1 MREVGTPR
9 LLSRVFKSSRPRDA
23 LTTEAARAPGKS
35 SPALVADDAAMPSR
49 ATERVDAARRP
60 TNASVAVVASAEK
73 DTAPGHLAASP
84 LRDRTNVQ
92 AAAAEASP
100 SSDAVAESEEEE
112 DSAPAR
118 SRRPFGVPVGAAN
131 RAVLE
136 QMLRREA
143 PRSALTRVSPEASPS
158 GRSGAAEPPRSDASP
173 VEPHRRE
180 SRRKRRRR
188 RSQCGSREEDAVE
201 EEDASRARRGK
212 RRNAPGSPSAFEVVD
227 GAGDVSEHS
236 DASHDRTA
244 GVRGFNFQELRG
256 DAYGRGRRRGNGGD
270 ANRVARRIA
279 ERRERGGRA
288 LRRFSSDSD
297 SDSDSDSG
305 SDDAS
310 PLEDED
316 VRARRVVAADDGDGD
331 GHDRVCLGD
340 ENALLSD
347 DAPRGVNAARRFDAS
362 RDKSVDASHPR
373 LAEEAPRR
381 RIATQTRLDQWVPRR
396 DPRDVSR
403 ILVTADLPMR
413 SQGDRRQK
421 QNATDDDETR
431 RRSARKKRPA
441 APWAFPATTD
451 AFDGALRAAARA
463 ANDAFRRSPQD
474 SNPDGPDGSCASDPT
489 TLVRV
494 AARLF
499 RAHASCANH
508 SGAPRDMSPADLAAW
523 TRAARA
529 CERERPGSG
538 KGVFWRVVAACAAE
552 TRRGVEDEEDTGDD
566 VSEDED
572 AVGNETRHDSRHLC
586 ALEASWELIF
596 VAARA
601 WRSAETDDSDDGA
614 AGRRDGA
621 TRPPLARLNGVE
633 TSWAEPAWRAVSDLL
648 EASPLEE
655 NEKIAEAA
663 AARVAALAKAWP
675 RCAATAAPAWEI
687 WRRVG
692 RLGKPPTGAGKEG
705 LATTRE
711 GGANAGGPRGEYP
724 AEAVA
729 AAAAAAAAAEAR
741 VAFVGETS
749 AAGAASAAAASSAAA
764 SRAARFFSC
773 SCCEIPPPSS
783 ARPASGASLGCLVPA
798 ATSACAS
805 ALDAL
810 AAHVGAASDARDVRR
825 DLGKVLSAAAFV
837 FASKR
842 DDEKT
847 TQVSTTT
854 RKENE
859 TVAGKQQT
867 NGTLSSS
874 QTSRFRAFGGASAPC
889 TAHSAAVRHR
899 AATHARLMGVCLE
912 HGMPDQAGACLR
924 QMRAALAP
932 GRLPSAA
939 VDPAPLAAAAR
950 AVRVAAEAWL
960 ACARRRGKEAFKS
973 DKGADLLAKEGEAA
987 IDALFAAA
995 AEAGAETR
1003 VGDAGETSE
1012 SRESSQTTELPV
1024 PGTDLARRAGIVV
1037 AEAAAAAAT
1046 TYAALVASG
1055 ARPEGAAETQTRFCA
1070 FLFLPRSARDT
1081 RDSWPSRVFALRA
1094 LAALLV
1100 PNTWLSLETSACSS
1114 AESLVPALAAWAATA
1129 SDAAAGGVGPLAA
1142 ALFKH
1147 PRLPRLNEGAAAGDA
1162 DAAEAV
1168 ARLQRG
1174 SGVFGT
1180 HFKDTDRDDNHQSV
1194 DDVPESSA
1202 SHWVTWRALRGENLA
1217 GGSFSTEPPR
1227 SFSGF
1232 FFGGGAAAEAARS
1245 HARER
1250 AAAACVGGVPG
1261 DAMGAHEA
1269 AFRSSAGALV
1279 GAQIAEC
1286 GAAGAAAIATLV
1298 AQFPAAAL
1306 KRAPGFLLETKT
1318 DHPSFL
1324 DGTFNGRR
1332 SRTADG
1338 VFGVFG
1344 GTAKT
1349 HHSTT
1354 RDVDDSRRLEAEA
1367 SARRAHAVS
1376 VAGAARWLAEAAA
1389 RTANAWP
1396 PSIDS
1401 KAAPRSSPA
1410 LAVIAGAGGAS
1421 FRASPA
1427 FDLLRR
1433 DGRAGETA
1441 RLAFAAAAA
1450 RWAAARAARTAGDGD
1465 GDGDEIW
1472 DAAFA
1477 AATRD
1482 LAACTVGVLEW
1493 TLGEDEEDGDE
1504 AAGGVEGTMLDALA
1518 FALADERFEGSSAA
1532 AAAVLSRLVPR
1543 FLAAETRQAPQRRCA
1558 RVWLSALALCRR
1570 LLAREDEARAV
1581 DAVDEVSQGSR
1592 AAHSAA
1598 ARRRPNAN
1606 ARNAISAGNCLFSDT
1621 LSTPGVMLLDA
1632 VANENEM
1639 GGDMRH
1645 QAAAAVADLIG
1656 LVAERLDVASGVA
1669 AARAAP
1675 AAATT
1680 APPPRA
1686 PATRA
1691 PATRAPATRA
1701 PAQPAPAPSSGYF
1714 PFPGTA
1720 SATAAAAA
1728 RDEAAER
1735 DAARASAAAALEE
1748 ARLRERRARD
1758 SAEARM
1764 AASASLRS
1772 AAAAASL
1779 SAAASASLASPAA
1792 ARLLGACATFAVASL
1807 ASAALAASAAATTA
1821 SRAFVSLG
1829 ARRGGGGGAREE
1841 DSDRA
1846 RAREVSR
1853 ARAALVLAL
1862 DRAKARLAA
1871 EAREVSRYDFSGA
1884 GVDPVAG
1891 GSSSRCANLA
1901 LADLGA
1907 AVGFFPAGDEDPEV
1921 KPNASATGSSAFWG
1935 CAPVPPGSHRAPA
1948 SWSAASPEERSAKL
1962 ALCAAAFLLALARRC
1977 EVSCAREGNDS
1988 SSEEARA
1995 FFASRRNR
2003 GDEDVFASLLAPH
2016 LETLARAASLLG
2028 EASNPRE
2035 VSALLAETLRLRRVA
2050 VPRLPSSS
2058 SSASSSG
2065 RPLTRESRETFFAIP
2080 RGPPSRVSERGNGRD
2095 ALSFGGRGRG
2105 ARGRGGLGGASRG
2118 V

>member
-1 MREVGTPR
+1 
-9 LLSRVFKSSRPRDA
+9 
-23 LTTEAARAPGKS
+23 
-35 SPALVADDAAMPSR
+35 
-49 ATERVDAARRP
+49 
-60 TNASVAVVASAEK
+60 
-73 DTAPGHLAASP
+73 
-84 LRDRTNVQ
+84 
-92 AAAAEASP
+92 
-100 SSDAVAESEEEE
+100 
-112 DSAPAR
+112 
-118 SRRPFGVPVGAAN
+118 
-131 RAVLE
+131 
-136 QMLRREA
+136 
-143 PRSALTRVSPEASPS
+143 
-158 GRSGAAEPPRSDASP
+158 
-173 VEPHRRE
+173 
-180 SRRKRRRR
+180 
-188 RSQCGSREEDAVE
+188 
-201 EEDASRARRGK
+201 
-212 RRNAPGSPSAFEVVD
+212 
-227 GAGDVSEHS
+227 
-236 DASHDRTA
+236 
-244 GVRGFNFQELRG
+244 VR
-256 DAYGRGRRRGNGGD
+256 
-270 ANRVARRIA
+270 
-279 ERRERGGRA
+279 RGGR
-288 LRRFSSDSD
+288 
-297 SDSDSDSG
+297 G
-305 SDDAS
+305 
-310 PLEDED
+310 
-316 VRARRVVAADDGDGD
+316 GD
-331 GHDRVCLGD
+331 C
-340 ENALLSD
+340 
-347 DAPRGVNAARRFDAS
+347 
-362 RDKSVDASHPR
+362 
-373 LAEEAPRR
+373 
-381 RIATQTRLDQWVPRR
+381 
-396 DPRDVSR
+396 
-403 ILVTADLPMR
+403 
-413 SQGDRRQK
+413 
-421 QNATDDDETR
+421 
-431 RRSARKKRPA
+431 
-441 APWAFPATTD
+441 
-451 AFDGALRAAARA
+451 
-463 ANDAFRRSPQD
+463 
-474 SNPDGPDGSCASDPT
+474 
-489 TLVRV
+489 
-494 AARLF
+494 
-499 RAHASCANH
+499 
-508 SGAPRDMSPADLAAW
+508 
-523 TRAARA
+523 
-529 CERERPGSG
+529 
-538 KGVFWRVVAACAAE
+538 
-552 TRRGVEDEEDTGDD
+552 
-566 VSEDED
+566 D
-572 AVGNETRHDSRHLC
+572 AV
-586 ALEASWELIF
+586 I
-596 VAARA
+596 
-601 WRSAETDDSDDGA
+601 
-614 AGRRDGA
+614 
-621 TRPPLARLNGVE
+621 
-633 TSWAEPAWRAVSDLL
+633 
-648 EASPLEE
+648 
-655 NEKIAEAA
+655 
-663 AARVAALAKAWP
+663 
-675 RCAATAAPAWEI
+675 
-687 WRRVG
+687 
-692 RLGKPPTGAGKEG
+692 
-705 LATTRE
+705 
-711 GGANAGGPRGEYP
+711 
-724 AEAVA
+724 
-729 AAAAAAAAAEAR
+729 
-741 VAFVGETS
+741 
-749 AAGAASAAAASSAAA
+749 
-764 SRAARFFSC
+764 
-773 SCCEIPPPSS
+773 
-783 ARPASGASLGCLVPA
+783 
-798 ATSACAS
+798 
-805 ALDAL
+805 
-810 AAHVGAASDARDVRR
+810 
-825 DLGKVLSAAAFV
+825 
-837 FASKR
+837 
-842 DDEKT
+842 
-847 TQVSTTT
+847 
-854 RKENE
+854 
-859 TVAGKQQT
+859 
-867 NGTLSSS
+867 
-874 QTSRFRAFGGASAPC
+874 
-889 TAHSAAVRHR
+889 
-899 AATHARLMGVCLE
+899 
-912 HGMPDQAGACLR
+912 
-924 QMRAALAP
+924 
-932 GRLPSAA
+932 
-939 VDPAPLAAAAR
+939 
-950 AVRVAAEAWL
+950 
-960 ACARRRGKEAFKS
+960 
-973 DKGADLLAKEGEAA
+973 
-987 IDALFAAA
+987 
-995 AEAGAETR
+995 
-1003 VGDAGETSE
+1003 
-1012 SRESSQTTELPV
+1012 
-1024 PGTDLARRAGIVV
+1024 
-1037 AEAAAAAAT
+1037 
-1046 TYAALVASG
+1046 
-1055 ARPEGAAETQTRFCA
+1055 
-1070 FLFLPRSARDT
+1070 
-1081 RDSWPSRVFALRA
+1081 
-1094 LAALLV
+1094 
-1100 PNTWLSLETSACSS
+1100 
-1114 AESLVPALAAWAATA
+1114 
-1129 SDAAAGGVGPLAA
+1129 
-1142 ALFKH
+1142 
-1147 PRLPRLNEGAAAGDA
+1147 
-1162 DAAEAV
+1162 
-1168 ARLQRG
+1168 
-1174 SGVFGT
+1174 
-1180 HFKDTDRDDNHQSV
+1180 
-1194 DDVPESSA
+1194 
-1202 SHWVTWRALRGENLA
+1202 
-1217 GGSFSTEPPR
+1217 
-1227 SFSGF
+1227 
-1232 FFGGGAAAEAARS
+1232 
-1245 HARER
+1245 
-1250 AAAACVGGVPG
+1250 
-1261 DAMGAHEA
+1261 
-1269 AFRSSAGALV
+1269 
-1279 GAQIAEC
+1279 
-1286 GAAGAAAIATLV
+1286 

-1306 KRAPGFLLETKT
+1306 KRAPGVFLETKT

-1421 FRASPA
+1421 FRHSPA

-1450 RWAAARAARTAGDGD
+1450 RWAAARAARTAGDGDGD

-1518 FALADERFEGSSAA
+1518 FALADERFEASSAAA

-1606 ARNAISAGNCLFSDT
+1606 ARNAISAGLFSDT

-1675 AAATT
+1675 AAA
-1680 APPPRA
+1680 PPRA
-1686 PATRA
+1686 PPPRA

-1907 AVGFFPAGDEDPEV
+1907 AVGFFPAGDQDPEV

-1962 ALCAAAFLLALARRC
+1962 ARSAAAFLLALARRC
-1977 EVSCAREGNDS
+1977 EVSSAREGNDS
-1988 SSEEARA
+1988 SSEEARG

-2058 SSASSSG
+2058 SFCRRREYRGEGTVRTRLRSADG
-2065 RPLTRESRETFFAIP
+2065 DAAREDEV
-2080 RGPPSRVSERGNGRD
+2080 G
-2095 ALSFGGRGRG
+2095 
-2105 ARGRGGLGGASRG
+2105 GGASRG
-2118 V
+2118 A

>member
-1 MREVGTPR
+1 
-9 LLSRVFKSSRPRDA
+9 
-23 LTTEAARAPGKS
+23 
-35 SPALVADDAAMPSR
+35 MPSR

-188 RSQCGSREEDAVE
+188 RSPRGSREEDAVE

-212 RRNAPGSPSAFEVVD
+212 RRNAPGSPSAFEVAD

-297 SDSDSDSG
+297 SDSDSG

-316 VRARRVVAADDGDGD
+316 VRARRVVAADVGDGD
-331 GHDRVCLGD
+331 GQDRVCFGD

-347 DAPRGVNAARRFDAS
+347 DAPRDA
-362 RDKSVDASHPR
+362 DDAFHPR

-403 ILVTADLPMR
+403 ILVTAEQFSMR

-431 RRSARKKRPA
+431 RRSARKKRPLT
-441 APWAFPATTD
+441 PWAFPATVD

-463 ANDAFRRSPQD
+463 ANDAFRLEQD
-474 SNPDGPDGSCASDPT
+474 SNPDGLDGSCASDPT

-552 TRRGVEDEEDTGDD
+552 TRRGVEDEEDTEDD

-572 AVGNETRHDSRHLC
+572 AIGHETRHDSRHLC

-614 AGRRDGA
+614 AGLRGA
-621 TRPPLARLNGVE
+621 TRPPLARSNGVE

-692 RLGKPPTGAGKEG
+692 RLGKPPTGAGKDR
-705 LATTRE
+705 ATTRE

-729 AAAAAAAAAEAR
+729 AAAAAAAAAAEAR
-741 VAFVGETS
+741 FAFVGETS
-749 AAGAASAAAASSAAA
+749 ATGAASAAAASSAAA

-939 VDPAPLAAAAR
+939 RDPAPLAAAAR

-1070 FLFLPRSARDT
+1070 FLCLPRSARDT

-1114 AESLVPALAAWAATA
+1114 AESLVPALAAWAASAA

-1180 HFKDTDRDDNHQSV
+1180 HFKDTDRDDNQV
-1194 DDVPESSA
+1194 DNQVPESSA
-1202 SHWVTWRALRGENLA
+1202 
-1217 GGSFSTEPPR
+1217 
-1227 SFSGF
+1227 
-1232 FFGGGAAAEAARS
+1232 
-1245 HARER
+1245 
-1250 AAAACVGGVPG
+1250 
-1261 DAMGAHEA
+1261 
-1269 AFRSSAGALV
+1269 
-1279 GAQIAEC
+1279 
-1286 GAAGAAAIATLV
+1286 
-1298 AQFPAAAL
+1298 
-1306 KRAPGFLLETKT
+1306 
-1318 DHPSFL
+1318 
-1324 DGTFNGRR
+1324 
-1332 SRTADG
+1332 
-1338 VFGVFG
+1338 
-1344 GTAKT
+1344 
-1349 HHSTT
+1349 
-1354 RDVDDSRRLEAEA
+1354 
-1367 SARRAHAVS
+1367 
-1376 VAGAARWLAEAAA
+1376 
-1389 RTANAWP
+1389 
-1396 PSIDS
+1396 
-1401 KAAPRSSPA
+1401 
-1410 LAVIAGAGGAS
+1410 VIG
-1421 FRASPA
+1421 
-1427 FDLLRR
+1427 
-1433 DGRAGETA
+1433 
-1441 RLAFAAAAA
+1441 
-1450 RWAAARAARTAGDGD
+1450 
-1465 GDGDEIW
+1465 
-1472 DAAFA
+1472 
-1477 AATRD
+1477 
-1482 LAACTVGVLEW
+1482 
-1493 TLGEDEEDGDE
+1493 
-1504 AAGGVEGTMLDALA
+1504 
-1518 FALADERFEGSSAA
+1518 
-1532 AAAVLSRLVPR
+1532 
-1543 FLAAETRQAPQRRCA
+1543 
-1558 RVWLSALALCRR
+1558 
-1570 LLAREDEARAV
+1570 
-1581 DAVDEVSQGSR
+1581 
-1592 AAHSAA
+1592 
-1598 ARRRPNAN
+1598 
-1606 ARNAISAGNCLFSDT
+1606 
-1621 LSTPGVMLLDA
+1621 
-1632 VANENEM
+1632 
-1639 GGDMRH
+1639 
-1645 QAAAAVADLIG
+1645 
-1656 LVAERLDVASGVA
+1656 
-1669 AARAAP
+1669 
-1675 AAATT
+1675 
-1680 APPPRA
+1680 
-1686 PATRA
+1686 
-1691 PATRAPATRA
+1691 
-1701 PAQPAPAPSSGYF
+1701 
-1714 PFPGTA
+1714 
-1720 SATAAAAA
+1720 
-1728 RDEAAER
+1728 
-1735 DAARASAAAALEE
+1735 
-1748 ARLRERRARD
+1748 
-1758 SAEARM
+1758 
-1764 AASASLRS
+1764 
-1772 AAAAASL
+1772 
-1779 SAAASASLASPAA
+1779 
-1792 ARLLGACATFAVASL
+1792 
-1807 ASAALAASAAATTA
+1807 
-1821 SRAFVSLG
+1821 
-1829 ARRGGGGGAREE
+1829 
-1841 DSDRA
+1841 
-1846 RAREVSR
+1846 
-1853 ARAALVLAL
+1853 
-1862 DRAKARLAA
+1862 
-1871 EAREVSRYDFSGA
+1871 
-1884 GVDPVAG
+1884 
-1891 GSSSRCANLA
+1891 
-1901 LADLGA
+1901 
-1907 AVGFFPAGDEDPEV
+1907 
-1921 KPNASATGSSAFWG
+1921 
-1935 CAPVPPGSHRAPA
+1935 
-1948 SWSAASPEERSAKL
+1948 
-1962 ALCAAAFLLALARRC
+1962 
-1977 EVSCAREGNDS
+1977 
-1988 SSEEARA
+1988 
-1995 FFASRRNR
+1995 
-2003 GDEDVFASLLAPH
+2003 
-2016 LETLARAASLLG
+2016 
-2028 EASNPRE
+2028 
-2035 VSALLAETLRLRRVA
+2035 
-2050 VPRLPSSS
+2050 
-2058 SSASSSG
+2058 
-2065 RPLTRESRETFFAIP
+2065 
-2080 RGPPSRVSERGNGRD
+2080 
-2095 ALSFGGRGRG
+2095 
-2105 ARGRGGLGGASRG
+2105 
-2118 V
+2118 